1 MKRRNDLPSGWR
13 QPPETTAEPVP
24 LRRPYLGI
32 PWLDAIPAPPPRPR
46 FTPRSRTAAQEQA
59 TTRAPGG
66 MAAPRHAPAAAAAT
80 RPAPSPAPG
89 SMAAPRHAPAAAA
102 AAAAAAAGG
111 PTPATPMR
119 SQAPRGTA
127 GPRQAPAPAARPAP
141 SQAPRGTAEPRH
153 APAAAAAGRPTPAT
167 PMRSQTPPRMA
178 GPRQAPAPGPA
189 ARPAPSQ
196 APRGTAE
203 PRHAPAAAGRP
214 TPATPGRP
222 PAMGRW
228 RPMRAIIGDELRVP
242 MLWCEFGTCIER
254 YADEGALGEGDL
266 RARAHAAGWRYDAA
280 GRLACPSCVQ
290 RQPAFR
296 FGRPGFPSED
306 RPFA

>member
-89 SMAAPRHAPAAAA
+89 SMAALRHAPAAAA
-102 AAAAAAAGG
+102 AAAAAGG
-111 PTPATPMR
+111 
-119 SQAPRGTA
+119 
-127 GPRQAPAPAARPAP
+127 
-141 SQAPRGTAEPRH
+141 
-153 APAAAAAGRPTPAT
+153 PTPAT

-196 APRGTAE
+196 APGATAE